1 METPISEIKK
11 KQAVQN
17 VKYGVDPAEEEA
29 QKQRDRRKFYEE
41 KPDDDAPQQVNKPS
55 TKQEEDRVQLGVAE
69 GQITDFK
76 SKIVPSTL
84 QEKQPYW
91 LGAPG
96 IDSAGKVI
104 EQHRVINR
112 SLKERALQIKTK
124 KKFKNEIEGV
134 YDKDDLLVPMNQVI
148 TEMPQNVL
156 APGSGITLGLTEEQ
170 KDEQQKAVLEL
181 RRVQNL
187 NFQVHS
193 KSKPPDPALL
203 DKAADMLDQDDL
215 SRIQAD
221 PMKLS
226 ANEKLRALQLT
237 ENYIE
242 KFEQVLRERE
252 EEERWQKTR
261 HQRFENMKN
270 LMDNLKSN
278 LISAAYPRGGGE
290 HLKSDILGVKKDAIP
305 DSRALDKF
313 RSFKSLKDDP
323 QV

>member
-1 METPISEIKK
+1 M
-11 KQAVQN
+11 
-17 VKYGVDPAEEEA
+17 
-29 QKQRDRRKFYEE
+29 
-41 KPDDDAPQQVNKPS
+41 
-55 TKQEEDRVQLGVAE
+55 
-69 GQITDFK
+69 
-76 SKIVPSTL
+76 
-84 QEKQPYW
+84 
-91 LGAPG
+91 
-96 IDSAGKVI
+96 
-104 EQHRVINR
+104 
-112 SLKERALQIKTK
+112 
-124 KKFKNEIEGV
+124 
-134 YDKDDLLVPMNQVI
+134 
-148 TEMPQNVL
+148 
-156 APGSGITLGLTEEQ
+156 
-170 KDEQQKAVLEL
+170 LEL